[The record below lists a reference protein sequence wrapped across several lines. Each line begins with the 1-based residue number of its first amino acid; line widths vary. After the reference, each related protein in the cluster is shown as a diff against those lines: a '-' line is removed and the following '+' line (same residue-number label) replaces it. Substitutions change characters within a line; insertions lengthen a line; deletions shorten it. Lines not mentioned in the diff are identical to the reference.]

1 MFRRGKVTHEK
12 KIIISRKDYLMAN
25 RNMIYFLEPIKFK
38 KLLFIYTAIVYK
50 IFSFVINKN

>member
-1 MFRRGKVTHEK
+1 MKK
-12 KIIISRKDYLMAN
+12 KITISRKNYLMAN
-25 RNMIYFLEPIKFK
+25 RNTIYFLEPIKFK